1 MITINSL
8 ILVIVK
14 IDNNVEISYAL
25 LSNPIFTANY
35 VETQH
40 KVLACHCN
48 IPPSSFVLIKGR
60 ISVHR

>member
-1 MITINSL
+1 MRMYKYSNLL

-25 LSNPIFTANY
+25 LANPTFTANY

-40 KVLACHCN
+40 KVLACNCN
-48 IPPSSFVLIKGR
+48 IPPSSLILF
-60 ISVHR
+60 